1 MMPISGETA
10 VAKLHGQASDLTRT
24 STAIPSNHADDFP
37 QGCSFSP
44 DGSCILTSIGKTL
57 RLYNTADAFTDSD
70 WKAAL
75 HCSGAESIRS
85 FAWYPHMQSHDPSTC
100 CFLTTSRD
108 QPVHLYDAYTG
119 KVRAAYCPYNAL
131 DELEAPNVAIFH
143 PTHGQTLVA
152 GGFRTDRRIYV
163 FDVHRPGRQAQ
174 AVWKLGN
181 TKRSTDGQKGLVSA
195 LAYSRQH
202 EALLAVGTYAPGSI
216 YLYDVRQPPSQVLI
230 GLSLVGHGKHSVKRK
245 RRFWVSTDQN
255 NNNAEDEWISSAK
268 WQWLVQ
274 KTQTGVTHLQ
284 FDDAYTMFSAS
295 RRSNVVLAWDLR
307 MFRPLEEEDNSTINS
322 STGALQSY
330 STVNDTNQRLG
341 FDFDAENNTLFVGG
355 RDGTVRL
362 YNAQSSQSRGQIR
375 LASSLD
381 ALPEPAEHSCA
392 INGISYHR
400 MSNGSKWLAV
410 STGERRF
417 PAEQEYDDD
426 DQACNTS
433 PPGNL
438 QLYQLIDDV
447 QRDQNMSYCAS
458 TQENDK

>member
-1 MMPISGETA
+1 MVSSSSAPPLRDEPT
-10 VAKLHGQASDLTRT
+10 VAKLQAQVSDLAT
-24 STAIPSNHADDFP
+24 STTTSSNTDDFP
-37 QGCSFSP
+37 QGCLFSP

-57 RLYNTADAFTDSD
+57 RLYNTADAFSSD

-75 HCSGAESIRS
+75 HCRSAEPIRS

-152 GGFRTDRRIYV
+152 GGFRTDRRVYV

-230 GLSLVGHGKHSVKRK
+230 GLSLVGHGKNSVKRK
-245 RRFWVSTDQN
+245 RRFWVSGDQSNSN
-255 NNNAEDEWISSAK
+255 NDTANDEWISTAK

-284 FDDAYTMFSAS
+284 FDDDYTLFSAS

-307 MFRPLEEEDNSTINS
+307 MFRPLDEEETAVTTTTTGGLHSFSTM
-322 STGALQSY
+322 
-330 STVNDTNQRLG
+330 NDTNQRLG
-341 FDFDAENNTLFVGG
+341 FDFDGGNSTLFLGG
-355 RDGTVRL
+355 QDFTVRM
-362 YNAQSSQSRGQIR
+362 YNAQNGQSKGNIR
-375 LASSLD
+375 LRTTNSQPAD
-381 ALPEPAEHSCA
+381 ATQSCA
-392 INGISYHR
+392 VNGVSYHK
-400 MSNGSKWLAV
+400 MKNGTRWLAIA
-410 STGERRF
+410 TGERWF
-417 PAEQEYDDD
+417 PVEQDYGDDPSLNV
-426 DQACNTS
+426 AR
-433 PPGNL
+433 PGSL
-438 QLYQLIDDV
+438 QLHELLDV
-447 QRDQNMSYCAS
+447 PH
-458 TQENDK
+458 KG

>member
-1 MMPISGETA
+1 MTSLSSTSPPPDEPA
-10 VAKLHGQASDLTRT
+10 VIAKLQAQASDLTIT
-24 STAIPSNHADDFP
+24 STTITSNADDFP
-37 QGCSFSP
+37 QGCLFSP

-57 RLYNTADAFTDSD
+57 RLYNTADAFTSQ

-75 HCSGAESIRS
+75 HCPAAESIRS
-85 FAWYPHMQSHDPSTC
+85 LAWYPHMQSDDPSTC
-100 CFLTTSRD
+100 CFLATSRD
-108 QPVHLYDAYTG
+108 QPVHLYDAYTA

-131 DELEAPNVAIFH
+131 DEIEAPNVAIFH

-174 AVWKLGN
+174 AVWKLGT
-181 TKRSTDGQKGLVSA
+181 TKRSSDGQKGLVSA

-216 YLYDVRQPPSQVLI
+216 YLYDVRQPPSQVLV

-245 RRFWVSTDQN
+245 RRFWVSTDQSN
-255 NNNAEDEWISSAK
+255 SNSDATNDEWISTAK

-284 FDDAYTMFSAS
+284 FDDDYTMFSAS

-307 MFRPLEEEDNSTINS
+307 MFRPLDEEDTTMPATT
-322 STGALQSY
+322 TGGLQSF

-341 FDFDAENNTLFVGG
+341 CDLDGESNTLFIGG
-355 RDGTVRL
+355 QDATIRL
-362 YNAQSSQSRGQIR
+362 YNAQNGQSKGSIR
-375 LASSLD
+375 LPTKDLPAAD
-381 ALPEPAEHSCA
+381 ATQSCA
-392 INGISYHR
+392 VNGVSYHK
-400 MSNGSKWLAV
+400 MKNGTRWLAV

-417 PAEQEYDDD
+417 PVEQDYDDVPSI
-426 DQACNTS
+426 NV
-433 PPGNL
+433 PPTGSL
-438 QLYQLIDDV
+438 QLHQLLDAPFKEQD
-447 QRDQNMSYCAS
+447 
-458 TQENDK
+458 